1 MRYVV
6 KVLGKEYEVEVE
18 EVDRGVFEVIINNKK
33 AIIKFEKL
41 KDVSG

>member
-18 EVDRGVFEVIINNKK
+18 EIDRGVFEVVVNNKK
-33 AIIKFEKL
+33 SIIKLEKF
-41 KDVSG
+41 KN

>member
-18 EVDRGVFEVIINNKK
+18 EVDRGVFEVSINNKK
-33 AIIKFEKL
+33 VIIKLEKL
-41 KDVSG
+41 KG